1 MESATKEVT
10 KEAVADCACHRSS
23 FLEEALMAILKCL
36 GVETKPQEDS
46 SCFEQKDE
54 KVDETST
61 QDTSPTTAL
70 VLADVP
76 ASITETS
83 DPPSATTDPEADPIA
98 STGTSVSL
106 LSLSLPHSL
115 SRSQESRFDVFMYI
129 QELAATTLALRA
141 PPRPPIST
149 GSGGQTN

>member
-76 ASITETS
+76 ASTTETS
-83 DPPSATTDPEADPIA
+83 DPSSATTDPEADPIA
-98 STGTSVSL
+98 STGTS
-106 LSLSLPHSL
+106 
-115 SRSQESRFDVFMYI
+115 
-129 QELAATTLALRA
+129 ELAATTLALRA